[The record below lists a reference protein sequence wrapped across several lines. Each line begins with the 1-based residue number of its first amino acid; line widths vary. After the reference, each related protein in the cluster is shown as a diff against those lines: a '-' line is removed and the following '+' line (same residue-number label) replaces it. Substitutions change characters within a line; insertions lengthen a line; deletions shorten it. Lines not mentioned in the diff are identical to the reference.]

1 MFNIFKKNKK
11 KDRESLNLVETEL
24 ELTALVLAYEVA
36 RSDGEILESELE
48 VLLKEMNK
56 VAITVGK
63 KSDEIL
69 KILENFSKNSIS
81 FHEFIEDINK
91 KFNKNDKLL
100 LLSFLWEMAYA
111 DSILEVDEE
120 KLIRRIA
127 DLIHIKDMEVLKI
140 KDNIKN
146 KRN

>member
-1 MFNIFKKNKK
+1 MKYFLKK
-11 KDRESLNLVETEL
+11 
-24 ELTALVLAYEVA
+24 
-36 RSDGEILESELE
+36 
-48 VLLKEMNK
+48 
-56 VAITVGK
+56 
-63 KSDEIL
+63 
-69 KILENFSKNSIS
+69 LENFSKNSIS

-100 LLSFLWEMAYA
+100 LLSFLWEIAYA

>member
-48 VLLKEMNK
+48 VLLKEINK

-100 LLSFLWEMAYA
+100 LLSFLWEIAYA

>member
-48 VLLKEMNK
+48 VLLKEINK

>member
-48 VLLKEMNK
+48 VLLKEINK

-100 LLSFLWEMAYA
+100 LLSFLWEIAYA

-146 KRN
+146 KKN

>member
-1 MFNIFKKNKK
+1 MFNLFKKNKK

-48 VLLKEMNK
+48 VLLKEINK

-100 LLSFLWEMAYA
+100 LLSFLWEIAYA